1 MQFALHSR
9 LMTVLPTGIRRA
21 RVGARTL
28 VVVLGL
34 ASPAWAR
41 PEYMVKFQAD
51 PMRRAEVTGCGTCH
65 VKPDGGGAR
74 NDFGTAFDNANRDIT
89 PLLRASAPQQFD
101 VASAKLPD
109 GTKFFMADPASRV
122 VVVERGTEKAVVN
135 VAALT
140 APKAAPLPPAANR
153 IAFFVSSRGV
163 DKGGHVG
170 GLAGADRLCQDL
182 AKVVNAGDRTWR
194 AYLSTSFKGQPSV
207 NAGDR
212 IGGGPWHNAR
222 GELVARG
229 PVDLHHRGALPA
241 NLFVTETGEAVA
253 SGTPV
258 FTGTLASGLADVDKT
273 CANWTSNGPGQGAT
287 GTTGP
292 AWNAAQP
299 TTCDAA
305 QATAPRLY
313 CFAVK

>member
-1 MQFALHSR
+1 MID
-9 LMTVLPTGIRRA
+9 LPAVFRRA
-21 RVGARTL
+21 PLAARTL
-28 VVVLGL
+28 VLVLGL
-34 ASPAWAR
+34 TSHAWAR

-74 NDFGTAFDNANRDIT
+74 NDFGTAFDAASRDIT
-89 PLLRASAPQQFD
+89 PLLRASFPQQFN

-109 GTKFFMADPASRV
+109 GTTFFMSDPASRV
-122 VVVERGTEKAVVN
+122 VVVERGNDKAVVT
-135 VAALT
+135 VAELT

-153 IAFFVSSRGV
+153 MTFFVSSRGV
-163 DKGGHVG
+163 DQGGHVG

-182 AKVVNAGDRTWR
+182 ATKANAGDRAWR
-194 AYLSTSFKGQPSV
+194 AYLSTSFKGQPAV

-229 PVDLHHRGALPA
+229 PLDLHHRGALPA
-241 NLFVTETGEAVA
+241 ALFVTETGEPVA

-258 FTGTLASGLADVDKT
+258 FTGTLPSGLADVDKT
-273 CANWTSNGPGQGAT
+273 CANWTSNGPGHAAT
-287 GTTGP
+287 GAIGT
-292 AWNAAQP
+292 AWNAAP
-299 TTCDAA
+299 LTSCAA

>member
-1 MQFALHSR
+1 MIVWPA
-9 LMTVLPTGIRRA
+9 GIGRA
-21 RVGARTL
+21 RAGAGTL
-28 VVVLGL
+28 VLVLSL
-34 ASPAWAR
+34 ASQAWAR
-41 PEYMVKFQAD
+41 PEYMVKYQSD

-74 NDFGTAFDNANRDIT
+74 NDFGTAFDAAARDIT
-89 PLLRASAPQQFD
+89 PLLRASFPQQFN

-109 GTKFFMADPASRV
+109 GTTFFMSDPASRV
-122 VVVERGTEKAVVN
+122 VVVERGKEKAVVT
-135 VAALT
+135 VAELT

-153 IAFFVSSRGV
+153 MTFFVSSHGV

-182 AKVVNAGDRTWR
+182 AKAANAGDRAWR
-194 AYLSTSFKGQPSV
+194 AYLSTSFKGRPSV

-229 PVDLHHRGALPA
+229 PLDLHHRGALPA
-241 NLFVTETGEAVA
+241 ALFVTETGEPVA

-273 CANWTSNGPGQGAT
+273 CANWTSNGQGEAAT
-287 GTTGP
+287 GAIGK

-299 TTCDAA
+299 VSCAPAPAA
-305 QATAPRLY
+305 APRLY
-313 CFAVK
+313 CFALK